1 MGTLLKYEF
10 CRSRTIFLGIIGVT
24 LLIELVYLIGFF
36 TKIKALFAVGL
47 IGGIL
52 CLALGAA
59 AILLYGVI
67 MFNDD
72 ISKKP
77 GYLLFSTPRSA
88 AQIVG
93 AKLLMTLFALVGI
106 TILFSLL
113 IALDVFLALQRNGTS
128 LVALLSM
135 FDASITENGLKDVL
149 FNGYNF
155 FGLSMYLLNTVI
167 SFIFN
172 VIAAYVVIVLL
183 KTVMGNQKGR
193 TILAVILWFAITNA
207 FNLLGGLITT
217 QLASGLDEGN
227 EVVVTQSSTLFLSTS
242 LHTLFQPAMYLPT
255 MILCIIGSIAGY
267 WLTTWIIEKK
277 KKLSV

>member
-277 KKLSV
+277 LSV

>member
-10 CRSRTIFLGIIGVT
+10 RRSRTIFLGIIGVT
-24 LLIELVYLIGFF
+24 LLVELVYLVGFF
-36 TKIKALFAVGL
+36 TKVQALFTVGL

-52 CLALGAA
+52 CLALGAV

-135 FDASITENGLKDVL
+135 FE
-149 FNGYNF
+149 
-155 FGLSMYLLNTVI
+155 LNTVI

-277 KKLSV
+277 LSV

>member
-10 CRSRTIFLGIIGVT
+10 RRSRTIFLGIIGVT
-24 LLIELVYLIGFF
+24 LLVELVYLVGFF
-36 TKIKALFAVGL
+36 TKVQALFTVGL

-52 CLALGAA
+52 CLALGAV

-113 IALDVFLALQRNGTS
+113 I
-128 LVALLSM
+128 ALLSM

-277 KKLSV
+277 LSV

>member
-1 MGTLLKYEF
+1 MTYRFIGQCKSALPYDRECTPNSPR
-10 CRSRTIFLGIIGVT
+10 CIINGDSMSSASGFST
-24 LLIELVYLIGFF
+24 EHIALVYL
-36 TKIKALFAVGL
+36 
-47 IGGIL
+47 
-52 CLALGAA
+52 
-59 AILLYGVI
+59 
-67 MFNDD
+67 
-72 ISKKP
+72 
-77 GYLLFSTPRSA
+77 
-88 AQIVG
+88 
-93 AKLLMTLFALVGI
+93 
-106 TILFSLL
+106 
-113 IALDVFLALQRNGTS
+113 S

-277 KKLSV
+277 LSV

>member
-10 CRSRTIFLGIIGVT
+10 RRSRTIFLGIIGVT
-24 LLIELVYLIGFF
+24 LLVELVYLVGFF
-36 TKIKALFAVGL
+36 TKVQALFTVGL

-52 CLALGAA
+52 CLALGAV

-155 FGLSMYLLNTVI
+155 FC
-167 SFIFN
+167 
-172 VIAAYVVIVLL
+172 
-183 KTVMGNQKGR
+183 GR
-193 TILAVILWFAITNA
+193 YA
-207 FNLLGGLITT
+207 FKWQQWRLQFRGG
-217 QLASGLDEGN
+217 
-227 EVVVTQSSTLFLSTS
+227 S
-242 LHTLFQPAMYLPT
+242 LHLH
-255 MILCIIGSIAGY
+255 
-267 WLTTWIIEKK
+267 EER
-277 KKLSV
+277 

>member
-1 MGTLLKYEF
+1 MKKIRGLIFDMDGTLLDTEKIYFQCWLQSAKELGF
-10 CRSRTIFLGIIGVT
+10 PMSEEAALHVRS
-24 LLIELVYLIGFF
+24 
-36 TKIKALFAVGL
+36 
-47 IGGIL
+47 
-52 CLALGAA
+52 CCAA
-59 AILLYGVI
+59 HA
-67 MFNDD
+67 
-72 ISKKP
+72 
-77 GYLLFSTPRSA
+77 
-88 AQIVG
+88 
-93 AKLLMTLFALVGI
+93 
-106 TILFSLL
+106 
-113 IALDVFLALQRNGTS
+113 
-128 LVALLSM
+128 
-135 FDASITENGLKDVL
+135 ASITENGLKDVL

-277 KKLSV
+277 LSV

>member
-10 CRSRTIFLGIIGVT
+10 RRSRTIFLGIIGVT
-24 LLIELVYLIGFF
+24 LLVELVYLVGFF
-36 TKIKALFAVGL
+36 TKVQALFTVGL

-52 CLALGAA
+52 CLALGAV

-135 FDASITENGLKDVL
+135 FDASITENGL
-149 FNGYNF
+149 
-155 FGLSMYLLNTVI
+155 
-167 SFIFN
+167 
-172 VIAAYVVIVLL
+172 
-183 KTVMGNQKGR
+183 
-193 TILAVILWFAITNA
+193 
-207 FNLLGGLITT
+207 
-217 QLASGLDEGN
+217 
-227 EVVVTQSSTLFLSTS
+227 
-242 LHTLFQPAMYLPT
+242 
-255 MILCIIGSIAGY
+255 
-267 WLTTWIIEKK
+267 
-277 KKLSV
+277 

>member
-88 AQIVG
+88 FRRESHWV
-93 AKLLMTLFALVGI
+93 
-106 TILFSLL
+106 
-113 IALDVFLALQRNGTS
+113 
-128 LVALLSM
+128 
-135 FDASITENGLKDVL
+135 
-149 FNGYNF
+149 
-155 FGLSMYLLNTVI
+155 
-167 SFIFN
+167 
-172 VIAAYVVIVLL
+172 
-183 KTVMGNQKGR
+183 
-193 TILAVILWFAITNA
+193 
-207 FNLLGGLITT
+207 
-217 QLASGLDEGN
+217 
-227 EVVVTQSSTLFLSTS
+227 STS
-242 LHTLFQPAMYLPT
+242 RRAVMRKHTPRRL
-255 MILCIIGSIAGY
+255 LCVS
-267 WLTTWIIEKK
+267 T
-277 KKLSV
+277 

>member
-10 CRSRTIFLGIIGVT
+10 RRSRVIFLGIIGVT
-24 LLIELVYLIGFF
+24 LLVELLYL
-36 TKIKALFAVGL
+36 VGWCFKL
-47 IGGIL
+47 ETPLLLGIIGGVL
-52 CLALGAA
+52 CLAFGAM

-93 AKLLMTLFALVGI
+93 AKLLMTLLALLGI
-106 TILFSLL
+106 TV
-113 IALDVFLALQRNGTS
+113 DVFLALQRNGTS
-128 LVALLSM
+128 VVALLSM
-135 FDASITENGLKDVL
+135 FDASITESGLKDAL

-155 FGLSMYLLNTVI
+155 FGLAMYILNMVI
-167 SFIFN
+167 SFIFQ
-172 VIAAYVVIVLL
+172 VITAYVVITLL

-193 TILAVILWFAITNA
+193 TILAVILWFVIINA
-207 FNLLGGLITT
+207 VSMLGGLFTT
-217 QLASGLDEGN
+217 HLASGLNNEGKIMF
-227 EVVVTQSSTLFLSTS
+227 TQESGLSSTVFLGDF
-242 LHTLFQPAMYLPT
+242 LHVLFQPAMYLPT
-255 MILCIIGSIAGY
+255 MLLCIAGSVAGY
-267 WLTTWIIEKK
+267 LLTVWMME

>member
-10 CRSRTIFLGIIGVT
+10 RRSRTIFLGIIGVT
-24 LLIELVYLIGFF
+24 LLVELVYLVGFF
-36 TKIKALFAVGL
+36 TKVQALFTVGL

-52 CLALGAA
+52 CLALGAV

-113 IALDVFLALQRNGTS
+113 IALQRNGTS

-277 KKLSV
+277 LSV

>member
-10 CRSRTIFLGIIGVT
+10 RRSRTIFLGIIGVS
-24 LLIELVYLIGFF
+24 LLVELVYLVGFF
-36 TKIKALFAVGL
+36 TKVQALFTVGL

-52 CLALGAA
+52 CLALGAV

-155 FGLSMYLLNTVI
+155 FGLSMYLL
-167 SFIFN
+167 
-172 VIAAYVVIVLL
+172 

-277 KKLSV
+277 LSV

>member
-10 CRSRTIFLGIIGVT
+10 RRSRTIFLGIIGVT
-24 LLIELVYLIGFF
+24 LLVELVYLVGFF
-36 TKIKALFAVGL
+36 TKVQALFTVGL

-52 CLALGAA
+52 CLALGAV

-155 FGLSMYLLNTVI
+155 FGLSMYLLNTV
-167 SFIFN
+167 
-172 VIAAYVVIVLL
+172 
-183 KTVMGNQKGR
+183 MGNQKGR

-277 KKLSV
+277 LSV

>member
-10 CRSRTIFLGIIGVT
+10 RRSRTIFLGIIGVT
-24 LLIELVYLIGFF
+24 LLVELVYLVGFF
-36 TKIKALFAVGL
+36 TKVQALFTVGL

-52 CLALGAA
+52 CLALGAV

-128 LVALLSM
+128 HRERLEGCSVQRLQFLRPFYVSAEHCDLVYLQCDRRICCDRSA
-135 FDASITENGLKDVL
+135 ENCHGQSEGTHDPGSDSLVCNYKR
-149 FNGYNF
+149 
-155 FGLSMYLLNTVI
+155 I
-167 SFIFN
+167 QP
-172 VIAAYVVIVLL
+172 A
-183 KTVMGNQKGR
+183 GR
-193 TILAVILWFAITNA
+193 T
-207 FNLLGGLITT
+207 
-217 QLASGLDEGN
+217 DY
-227 EVVVTQSSTLFLSTS
+227 
-242 LHTLFQPAMYLPT
+242 HT
-255 MILCIIGSIAGY
+255 AGIR
-267 WLTTWIIEKK
+267 TGRRK
-277 KKLSV
+277 